1 MTDENLTH
9 RIRFVSLSE
18 GSLEGAL
25 IDLMN
30 MPKVHRYLPL
40 MTGPFTQA
48 DYRDFV
54 TAKQAMW
61 NQVGYGPH
69 AFVIDGQFAG
79 WGGLQPENGEA
90 DFALV
95 LHPDFWGWGKRL
107 FKAVVAQAV
116 QDNVLTSLTVLLPIE
131 RHNKNALVRFGF
143 KEEGKVDITGKSFV
157 KYRLY
162 LS

>member
-1 MTDENLTH
+1 MTDGNLTH
-9 RIRFVSLSE
+9 RIKFVSLSE
-18 GSLEGAL
+18 GALEKPL
-25 IDLMN
+25 IELMN
-30 MPKVHRYLPL
+30 MPEVHRYLPL

-48 DYRDFV
+48 DYKDFV

-61 NQVGYGPH
+61 DQEGYGPH
-69 AFVIDGQFAG
+69 GFLIDGQFAG
-79 WGGLQPENGEA
+79 WGGLQPEDGDA

-107 FKAVVAQAV
+107 FKAVVARV
-116 QDNVLTSLTVLLPIE
+116 EEDNALTSLTALLPLD
-131 RHNKNALVRFGF
+131 RHNKNALLRFGF
-143 KEEGKVDITGKSFV
+143 QEEGKVHIADKIFV